1 MQVLKGRT
9 VIGMVAA
16 DEEENVVGFMIYEL
30 RTRGIYLIDVAV
42 AKAHRRRGVG
52 RAMMDKLIA
61 KLDARRPRLC
71 VSVDEYSLDAQL
83 FFRSMGF
90 RFKKILHG
98 FYGESDAYLME
109 VDSERQANQAV

>member
-1 MQVLKGRT
+1 MRVLKRRS
-9 VIGMVAA
+9 VIGMVAE
-16 DEEENVVGFMIYEL
+16 DEEENVIGFMIYEL
-30 RTRGIYLIDVAV
+30 RPRGIHLIDFAV

-52 RAMMDKLIA
+52 RAMVDKLLE
-61 KLDARRPRLC
+61 KLDDRRTRLC

-98 FYGESDAYLME
+98 FYGESDSYLME
-109 VDSERQANQAV
+109 VAPERQANQAV